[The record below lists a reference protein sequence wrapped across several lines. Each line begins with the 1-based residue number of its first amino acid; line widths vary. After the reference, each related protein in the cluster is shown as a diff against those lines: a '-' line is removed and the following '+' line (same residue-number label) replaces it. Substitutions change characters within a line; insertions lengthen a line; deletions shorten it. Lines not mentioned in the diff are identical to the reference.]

1 MIPQTSK
8 SDLLQVE
15 NLITKFETI
24 DGTVHAVNSVSFHV
38 KEGETLGIVGE
49 SGCGKSV
56 SMLSVMRLLP
66 QPPATI
72 EADRI
77 DFLGKDLLNMS
88 EPDMRELRG
97 EQIAMVFQD
106 PMTSLNPVLTIGFQ
120 LTEPMR
126 LHHGMQQE
134 EANDHAVELL
144 NLVGIPEA
152 RSRLN
157 DYPNQF
163 SGGMRQ
169 RAMIAMGLACNPLV
183 LIADEP
189 TTALD
194 VTIQAQII
202 DLVVRL
208 REQFG
213 MALIWITHDLGVI
226 ARVAERVQVMY
237 AGYLVEVSSVDAL
250 FYNPRHPYTVGL
262 LQSIPHLES
271 EPGKKLHSIE
281 GLPPD
286 LIDLPVGCPF
296 VPRCP
301 YAKDICRQ
309 QMPPQEEV
317 SSEHIVACWVDID
330 TGKLR

>member
-1 MIPQTSK
+1 MIQLTSK
-8 SDLLQVE
+8 KNILQVE
-15 NLITKFETI
+15 NLVTKFATSN
-24 DGTVHAVNSVSFHV
+24 GTVHAVNGVSFHV

-66 QPPATI
+66 QPPAKI
-72 EADRI
+72 EADKI
-77 DFLGKDLLNMS
+77 NFLGNDLLNLS
-88 EPDMRELRG
+88 DAEIQQLRG
-97 EQIAMVFQD
+97 EKIAMVFQD
-106 PMTSLNPVLTIGFQ
+106 PMTSLNPVLSIGFQ
-120 LTEPMR
+120 ITEPMR
-126 LHHGMQQE
+126 LHLGLRKE
-134 EANDHAVELL
+134 EANDRAVELL
-144 NLVGIPEA
+144 DLVGIPEA
-152 RSRLN
+152 RSRLD
-157 DYPNQF
+157 DYPYQF

-169 RAMIAMGLACNPLV
+169 RAMIAMALACNPIS

-237 AGYLVEVSSVDAL
+237 AGYLVEVSPIDEL
-250 FYNPRHPYTVGL
+250 FYGPRHPYTVAL
-262 LQSIPHLES
+262 LRSIPDLES
-271 EPGKKLHSIE
+271 EPGMKLEVIK

-286 LIDLPVGCPF
+286 LINLPVGCPF
-296 VPRCP
+296 ARRCSFV
-301 YAKDICRQ
+301 KDICRQ
-309 QMPPQEEV
+309 QMPSLDEENP
-317 SSEHIVACWVDID
+317 EHYVACWVDID
-330 TGKLR
+330 TGNLK